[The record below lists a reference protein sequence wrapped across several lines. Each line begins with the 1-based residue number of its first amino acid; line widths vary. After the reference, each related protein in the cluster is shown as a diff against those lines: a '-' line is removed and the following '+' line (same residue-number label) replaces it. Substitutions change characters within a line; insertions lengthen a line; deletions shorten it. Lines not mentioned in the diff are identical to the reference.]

1 MRRVW
6 ERLVLLPEID
16 CLHRLVF
23 LFAQVPDV
31 EVLSSVNHEEFTQA
45 SHQTTAEVAA
55 HVVTVVVHQ
64 TPVDLRNGVLAS
76 IVPDSD
82 R

>member
-1 MRRVW
+1 M
-6 ERLVLLPEID
+6 LLPEID
-16 CLHRLVF
+16 GLHRPVF

-45 SHQTTAEVAA
+45 GHQTAAQVAA

-64 TPVDLRNGVLAS
+64 TPVDPRDWVLAS
-76 IVPDSD
+76 IVPHSD

>member
-1 MRRVW
+1 M
-6 ERLVLLPEID
+6 LLPEID
-16 CLHRLVF
+16 RLHRLVF

-31 EVLSSVNHEEFTQA
+31 EVLSGVNHEEFTQA
-45 SHQTTAEVAA
+45 GHQATAKVAA
-55 HVVTVVVHQ
+55 HVVAVVVHQ
-64 TPVDLRNGVLAS
+64 TPVDLHDWVLAS